1 MAGFIYDN
9 IRNIRCGAKL
19 VGLCAQ
25 APRLGT
31 RSQRRRL
38 LDVEFMPDHAGEAAG
53 PLRARKPRAALP
65 VFALGEGVPR
75 VVHQTFHTRDLP
87 PELADAVGAIQRGNP
102 DWEHRLYDE
111 ADMRAFIQETY
122 GPDVLACYEAINP
135 KYRAARADLFRYLV
149 IYRCGG
155 VYLDI
160 KSLPTRP
167 LSAVIRPDDRF
178 LISQWNNG
186 PGEAYP
192 EWGLHPELSRI
203 PRGEFQQWY
212 IAAAVGHPFLRAAIA
227 RVLRNLRTYNP
238 GLHGVGQLGVLR
250 VTGPIAYTLA
260 IHPLLGRWPHRF
272 VDSQADLGFEY
283 SIYGKEGHKQAFGGH
298 YSELDEPITPVG
310 AVTQAAASVIG
321 SLKWLRRAAL
331 RRDGRPSPSPA

>member
-1 MAGFIYDN
+1 ME
-9 IRNIRCGAKL
+9 L
-19 VGLCAQ
+19 
-25 APRLGT
+25 
-31 RSQRRRL
+31 
-38 LDVEFMPDHAGEAAG
+38 MPDDASDAAA
-53 PLRARKPRAALP
+53 LRRARKTRTALP
-65 VFALGEGVPR
+65 PCPQGEAVPR

-102 DWEHRLYDE
+102 DWQHRFYDE
-111 ADMRAFIQETY
+111 GDMRAFIDESY
-122 GPDVLACYEAINP
+122 GPDILAYYDAINP

-149 IYRCGG
+149 VYRCGG

-167 LSAVIRPDDRF
+167 LSAVIRPDDSY
-178 LISQWNNG
+178 LISQWSNG

-192 EWGLHPELSRI
+192 DWGLHPELSRI
-203 PRGEFQQWY
+203 PGGEYQQWY
-212 IAAAVGHPFLRAAIA
+212 IAAAAGHPFLRAVIE
-227 RVLRNLRTYNP
+227 RVLRNLRSYNP

-260 IHPLLGRWPHRF
+260 IHPLLARCAHRR

-321 SLKWLRRAAL
+321 SLKRLRRAAL
-331 RRDGRPSPSPA
+331 RREGRPSPSPA